1 MDGEIVKRPVPE
13 TGWIKGFTAVDE
25 VDEVGWMDG
34 WMDIKQAGEHSDWM
48 DGGILSSSEIE
59 G

>member
-34 WMDIKQAGEHSDWM
+34 WISNRLESIRIGWM
-48 DGGILSSSEIE
+48 EE
-59 G
+59 Y